1 LFSNRSIQIVALSL
15 LAVACSKPKPVVPDN
30 PPPAAAP
37 AVAAEPAPVNP
48 SPAPDAATENA
59 PVKTVASTPVAVAVP
74 VPVPVE
80 TPAAAVAQDVK
91 PPQPSPD
98 PLKQLEESE
107 KKRVEYEQLLARLAT
122 ERDTAAAA
130 VAQREKDLLAFK
142 NPYMARPKLATADSE
157 KIEGMGGAARA
168 EWAQAQVDAAKDAL
182 DKAQKAYDDAKNNPP
197 N

>member
-1 LFSNRSIQIVALSL
+1 
-15 LAVACSKPKPVVPDN
+15 
-30 PPPAAAP
+30 
-37 AVAAEPAPVNP
+37 
-48 SPAPDAATENA
+48 
-59 PVKTVASTPVAVAVP
+59 
-74 VPVPVE
+74 
-80 TPAAAVAQDVK
+80 VK